1 MFPGMGGRG
10 SPNPKQ
16 LERMMKQMGIDMED
30 IDDVED
36 VVIRTSDKEIVIT
49 DASVQKVTTQGTTSW
64 QITGKAIERP
74 LRPAAA
80 ATPAPKFTDEDVKL
94 VAEQAKVTP
103 AKARQALE
111 ESDGE
116 PAEAIL
122 KLTGE

>member
-30 IDDVED
+30 IDDVEE
-36 VVIRTSDKEIVIT
+36 VVIRTSTKEFVIT
-49 DASVQKVTTQGTTSW
+49 DASVQKVTAQGSTSW
-64 QITGKAIERP
+64 QVTGKSTERA
-74 LRPAAA
+74 LKTAPAA
-80 ATPAPKFTDEDVKL
+80 PAGPKFTDEDVKL
-94 VAEQAKVTP
+94 VADQAGVSA